1 MYADYEHL
9 YYNSLYHSGVKGM
22 KLGVRERAAEY
33 AKSIGQQ
40 LGYGGVAAIAGKN
53 IKRTFFG
60 GSGQLSGVITG
71 GIKANYM
78 NYEMNHKIKKNK
90 KLTNQEKA
98 EYYKINNRSNKI
110 TKGVITAAMYRKQI
124 VVGAKLAKNLIK
136 IAALNY
142 IEYKNKTPKAVKD
155 VHIERIAQMAL
166 PPAR

>member
-1 MYADYEHL
+1 
-9 YYNSLYHSGVKGM
+9 M
-22 KLGVRERAAEY
+22 KWGVRKRAAEY

-60 GSGQLSGVITG
+60 G
-71 GIKANYM
+71 IKANDTR
-78 NYEMNHKIKKNK
+78 YEMNYKIKKNK
-90 KLTNQEKA
+90 KLTNKEKA

-110 TKGVITAAMYRKQI
+110 AKGVITAAMYRKQI

-155 VHIERIAQMAL
+155 LHIERIAQMAL

>member
-9 YYNSLYHSGVKGM
+9 YYNSLYHSGVKGT
-22 KLGVRERAAEY
+22 KWGVRKRAAEY

-40 LGYGGVAAIAGKN
+40 LGYGGVAAIAGKH

-60 GSGQLSGVITG
+60 GSGQLSGVIAG
-71 GIKANYM
+71 RIKAND
-78 NYEMNHKIKKNK
+78 
-90 KLTNQEKA
+90 T
-98 EYYKINNRSNKI
+98 R
-110 TKGVITAAMYRKQI
+110 
-124 VVGAKLAKNLIK
+124 

-155 VHIERIAQMAL
+155 LHIERIAQMAL

>member
-1 MYADYEHL
+1 
-9 YYNSLYHSGVKGM
+9 M
-22 KLGVRERAAEY
+22 KWGVRKRAAEY

-60 GSGQLSGVITG
+60 GSGQLSGVIAGRT
-71 GIKANYM
+71 KANYTR
-78 NYEMNHKIKKNK
+78 YEMNYKIKKNK
-90 KLTNQEKA
+90 KLTNKEKA

-110 TKGVITAAMYRKQI
+110 AKGVITAAMYRKQI

-142 IEYKNKTPKAVKD
+142 IEYKNKTPKAVKELF
-155 VHIERIAQMAL
+155 ISFWCQRNEMGN
-166 PPAR
+166 P

>member
-1 MYADYEHL
+1 MYTDYEHL

-22 KLGVRERAAEY
+22 KWGVRKRAAEY

-60 GSGQLSGVITG
+60 GSGQLSGVI
-71 GIKANYM
+71 
-78 NYEMNHKIKKNK
+78 
-90 KLTNQEKA
+90 
-98 EYYKINNRSNKI
+98 
-110 TKGVITAAMYRKQI
+110 V
-124 VVGAKLAKNLIK
+124 
-136 IAALNY
+136 NY

-155 VHIERIAQMAL
+155 LHIERIAQMAL

>member
-1 MYADYEHL
+1 MYTDYEHL

-22 KLGVRERAAEY
+22 KLGVRKRAAEY

-60 GSGQLSGVITG
+60 GSGQLSGVIAG
-71 GIKANYM
+71 
-78 NYEMNHKIKKNK
+78 
-90 KLTNQEKA
+90 
-98 EYYKINNRSNKI
+98 
-110 TKGVITAAMYRKQI
+110 
-124 VVGAKLAKNLIK
+124 LIK

-155 VHIERIAQMAL
+155 LHIERIAQMAL